1 MSPGSTGDERGDDV
15 GGVIQRLTVTV
26 VAHRRPWIGVTRR
39 FLHVTKRNT
48 GSFAGFAGQRRG
60 HDPPG
65 SMPIDPFTVGIEE
78 DPTFQ
83 PLGTWDRI

>member
-1 MSPGSTGDERGDDV
+1 MSSGSTGDELGDDV
-15 GGVIQRLTVTV
+15 GGVIQVLTVTV

-48 GSFAGFAGQRRG
+48 GSLPVSARPATRARSA
-60 HDPPG
+60 G
-65 SMPIDPFTVGIEE
+65 SMLIDPFTVDIEE
-78 DPTFQ
+78 DRTFQ